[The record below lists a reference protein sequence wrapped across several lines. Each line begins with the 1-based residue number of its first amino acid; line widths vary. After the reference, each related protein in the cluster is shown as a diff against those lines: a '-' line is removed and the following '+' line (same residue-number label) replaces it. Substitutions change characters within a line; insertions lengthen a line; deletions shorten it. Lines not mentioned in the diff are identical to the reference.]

1 MEPLPQTPEG
11 EADLCPTCGKTK
23 LPATIHR
30 HSKWRSCGMA
40 VVGCI
45 IVLALIYL
53 FSEGLA
59 ISCNAVLVRAAK
71 ENDKVYDAGQYFGI
85 WPKDNMTIRNIVVAE
100 GTFTKDTWLSASLC
114 AVKAGSVEVQ
124 NAFTVG
130 RSPNRIGEPIW
141 ISMKIT
147 LALGEYQ
154 KPGGRRVVLGAAGH
168 SRGSGQVGDDNGPLY
183 NVMLRTKKTLPGRLR
198 SGKKY
203 ILYVEGDRE
212 CEVSRE
218 MSLEDFA
225 AKNNGNYFVVAAQL
239 H

>member
-1 MEPLPQTPEG
+1 M
-11 EADLCPTCGKTK
+11 
-23 LPATIHR
+23 
-30 HSKWRSCGMA
+30 
-40 VVGCI
+40 
-45 IVLALIYL
+45 
-53 FSEGLA
+53 
-59 ISCNAVLVRAAK
+59 LVRAAK
-71 ENDKVYDAGQYFGI
+71 ENDKVYDAERYFGI
-85 WPKDNMTIRNIVVAE
+85 WPKDNLTIRNIVGAE
-100 GTFTKDTWLSASLC
+100 GMFTKDTWLSVCLC
-114 AVKAGSVEVQ
+114 AVKEGSVEVQ
-124 NAFTVG
+124 NSFTVG
-130 RSPNRIGEPIW
+130 RSPNRIGEPTW

-183 NVMLRTKKTLPGRLR
+183 NFMLRTKQTLPGKLR

-203 ILYVEGDRE
+203 ILYVEGDRD

-225 AKNNGNYFVVAAQL
+225 AKNHGNYFVVVAQL